1 MTGHRMEHR
10 MGGVGKCM
18 WMRYLI
24 KGGHE
29 NKIYVLLRVDGRY
42 CELDA
47 AQAHTRHVGG
57 LFGL

>member
-1 MTGHRMEHR
+1 MEHRMEHR

-29 NKIYVLLRVDGRY
+29 NKIYVLLRVD
-42 CELDA
+42 EVL
-47 AQAHTRHVGG
+47 
-57 LFGL
+57 